1 MKNRNLVVGL
11 FVAAG
16 LTLFTVGLSL
26 IGNRHQAFARH
37 IEFYAEFRDLSGL
50 ANGAKVQVAGMDAG
64 QVLDVGIPDS
74 PSAKFR
80 VKLRVDEKFHGLIR
94 TDSLATIGTE
104 GVVGGTFLEIRAGS
118 SNAQAAA
125 AGETIPSKE
134 PTDLADLL
142 DQGRGTLADVDATV
156 KNANGL
162 LTTVG
167 GKVDSTLDQVKGTV
181 SNVNDVV
188 VGLKEGRGSV
198 GMFLRDEALENQVRQ
213 TVINAQKASV
223 DLRHVSSQ
231 ADGLVSDIQSRN
243 FPQKIDSTMASV
255 KSAASNIDASA
266 QQLHQTITEFAGPDE
281 QGVTAGVNI
290 RQSLSNANAATS
302 NMADETEA
310 LKHNFF
316 FRGFFQHRGYYNLT
330 HMSPDKYRKN
340 VLATNPGNYRIWLS
354 AEQLFQGEP
363 GPEQLTPQGK
373 DLLSSALAQYGD
385 SVEESPIV
393 VEGYW
398 GGINPADQL
407 LLSRS
412 RAILVRH
419 YLQNHFQLDPA
430 HLGAIP
436 MKNHP
441 PDGLDR
447 SSWDGVC
454 IVVLRHESHNSRQQK

>member
-16 LTLFTVGLSL
+16 LTLFTVGLFL

-64 QVLDVGIPDS
+64 QIFDIGIPDS

-80 VKLRVDEKFHGLIR
+80 VKLRVDEKFQGLVR

-104 GVVGGTFLEIRAGS
+104 GVVGGTFLQIRAGS

-125 AGETIPSKE
+125 AGATLPSKE
-134 PTDLADLL
+134 PTELADLL

-156 KNANGL
+156 MNANGL

-167 GKVDSTLDQVKGTV
+167 GKVASTLDQVKGTV

-188 VGLKEGRGSV
+188 VGLKEGQGSV
-198 GMFLRDEALENQVRQ
+198 GMLLRDEAVANQVRQ
-213 TVINAQKASV
+213 TVTNAQQASL
-223 DLRHVSSQ
+223 DLGHASSQ
-231 ADGLVSDIQSRN
+231 ANEVVSDIRSRG
-243 FPQKIDSTMASV
+243 FPQRIDGTLVSV
-255 KSAASNIDASA
+255 NSAASNIDASA
-266 QQLHQTITEFAGPDE
+266 QQLHQTISEFAGPDE
-281 QGVTAGVNI
+281 QGVTAGANI
-290 RQSLSNANAATS
+290 SQSLSNANEATS

-340 VLATNPGNYRIWLS
+340 VLVTNPGNYRAWLS
-354 AEQLFQGEP
+354 AEKLFQRNPNGL
-363 GPEQLTPQGK
+363 EQLTPQGK
-373 DLLSSALAQYGD
+373 ELLTSSLAQYGD

-398 GGINPADQL
+398 SGSGPADHL
-407 LLSRS
+407 LLSRN

-447 SSWDGVC
+447 SNWDGIC
-454 IVVLRHESHNSRQQK
+454 IVVLKRKP

>member
-11 FVAAG
+11 FVAGG
-16 LTLFTVGLSL
+16 LTLFTFGLFL

-50 ANGAKVQVAGMDAG
+50 AKGAKVQVAGMDAG
-64 QVLDVGIPDS
+64 QVLDIVVPDS

-80 VKLRVDEKFHGLIR
+80 VRLRIDDKFRGLIR
-94 TDSLATIGTE
+94 TDSLATIGTA
-104 GVVGGTFLEIRAGS
+104 GVVGETFLLIHSGS

-125 AGETIPSKE
+125 ALATLPSKE
-134 PTDLADLL
+134 PTELADLL
-142 DQGRGTLADVDATV
+142 DQGKGTLADVDATV

-167 GKVDSTLDQVKGTV
+167 GKVDATLDQVKGTV

-188 VGLKEGRGSV
+188 VGLKDGHGSV
-198 GMFLRDEALENQVRQ
+198 GMLLRDETLANQVRQ
-213 TVINAQKASV
+213 TVSNAQQASA
-223 DLRHVSSQ
+223 DLGHVSSQ
-231 ADGLVSDIQSRN
+231 ANGLVSDIQSRN
-243 FPQKIDSTMASV
+243 FPQKIDGTLASV
-255 KSAASNIDASA
+255 NSAATHIDASA
-266 QQLHQTITEFAGPDE
+266 QQLHQTITDFAGPDA
-281 QGVTAGVNI
+281 QGVTAGINI
-290 RQSLSNANAATS
+290 RQSLSNANEATA

-340 VLATNPGNYRIWLS
+340 ALVTNPGNYRAWLS
-354 AEQLFQGEP
+354 AEQLFQREP
-363 GPEQLTPQGK
+363 NGLEQLSPQGK
-373 DLLSSALAQYGD
+373 DLLTNALAEYGD
-385 SVEESPIV
+385 SIVESPIA

-398 GGINPADQL
+398 GGSSPADQL
-407 LLSRS
+407 LLSRN

-436 MKNHP
+436 LKNHP

-447 SSWDGVC
+447 SNWDGIC
-454 IVVLRHESHNSRQQK
+454 IVVLRRKP